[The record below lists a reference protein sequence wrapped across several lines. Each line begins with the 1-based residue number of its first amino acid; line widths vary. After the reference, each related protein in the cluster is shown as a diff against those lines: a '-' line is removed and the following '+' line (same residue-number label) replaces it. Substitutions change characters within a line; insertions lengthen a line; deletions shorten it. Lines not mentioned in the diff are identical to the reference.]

1 MKKQNLRILSGI
13 MSMVTTLTLCSCNGA
28 KIESDS
34 VIPKPTSS
42 EETGTTDNQDTQNI
56 KAESKTDSKTET
68 DSKIDKK
75 EDNKVIKTSNGKF
88 SEKADKYV
96 GEKGT
101 GDYNYGEAL
110 QKSLLFYEL
119 QRSGKLPKET
129 RCNWRG
135 DSGLNDGADVN
146 LDLTGGLYDA
156 GDNVKFN
163 LPMAYT
169 SAMLAWS
176 VYETKDAYEKSGQL
190 DYALETI
197 KWVNDYLIKCHPEDD
212 VYYYQV
218 GDGGADHGWWGACE
232 VMNMERPSYCVT
244 KDNGGSAVSGEA
256 AASLAA
262 CSVVFKD
269 KDKKYSELCLKHAKS
284 LYEFSAETLSD
295 DGYTAANGFYNSWSG
310 FYDELAWSACW
321 LYIAT
326 GDKQYLEDA
335 KKYMDKIEYNPEWTQ
350 CWDDVSTGANLLLC
364 KLTDDKKYQENIQA
378 NLNYWLND
386 IEYTPKGLAFAD
398 QWGSL
403 RYATTS
409 AFIAKLYSTYD
420 NCPKDKTKEYS
431 DFALSQVNYAL
442 GSSGR
447 SFVVGF
453 GENSPQHPH
462 HRTSQG
468 SWCDN
473 MNEPAESRHTLYGA
487 LVGGPN
493 NNDEYTDEVS
503 NYTTNEVAC
512 DYNAGFTGALALF
525 YNDFKGQTI
534 ENFGAVEDIGEEYSA
549 EYCVNV
555 DGENF
560 VEIKAVAYNKT
571 AWCARNSSDVCLR
584 YFVDLSEVFEDGG
597 SEKDITVTANFADD
611 GTTIS
616 ELKPWNKDKNL
627 YYVEISFDGENF
639 APGSQS
645 SFKNEIQFRIAN
657 AGSAWDNSNDPS
669 YTALEN
675 SAKGELVSAED
686 MAMYENGEL
695 VFGSEPSDKK
705 DTKDNSKKDAD
716 KKEKADKK
724 DNSKADSKAESKK
737 SAKGDNVSLSIEQGQ
752 QSGNTISF
760 TAKLKNT
767 GKSDIDL
774 SKAKI
779 YYYFSPDSDDK
790 LNFYC
795 DNSAIVNGDSYTQVS
810 DIVGEFED
818 IKTKDETAS
827 KACVISLKNSAT
839 LAPSAEWSVQV
850 RISKENWSDFNM
862 NNDYSKNN
870 AEKMCVIIDGK
881 EVCGK
886 LKK

>member
-1 MKKQNLRILSGI
+1 MIA
-13 MSMVTTLTLCSCNGA
+13 LCSCNGA

-34 VIPKPTSS
+34 VIPKPVSS
-42 EETGTTDNQDTQNI
+42 EENSVAENSSEAESKAEESKTEDS
-56 KAESKTDSKTET
+56 KAESKTDKKDDT
-68 DSKIDKK
+68 KIT
-75 EDNKVIKTSNGKF
+75 KTSNGKF

-101 GDYNYGEAL
+101 RDFNYGEAL

-119 QRSGKLPKET
+119 QRSGKLPEQT

-135 DSGLNDGADVN
+135 DSGLTDGADN
-146 LDLTGGLYDA
+146 NIDLTGGLYDA

-190 DYALETI
+190 DYALDTI

-232 VMNMERPSYCVT
+232 VMQMERPSYFVD
-244 KDNGGSAVSGEA
+244 KNNGGSAVSGEA

-262 CSVVFKD
+262 CSVVFAD

-284 LYEFSAETLSD
+284 LYEFSAKTLSD
-295 DGYTAANGFYNSWSG
+295 EGYTAANGFYNSWSG
-310 FYDELAWSACW
+310 FYDELSWSACW

-326 GDKQYLEDA
+326 NDKRYLDDA

-364 KLTDDKKYQENIQA
+364 KLTDDKKYQENIQ
-378 NLNYWLND
+378 NNMDYWLND
-386 IEYTPKGLAFAD
+386 ITYTPKGLAFAD

-403 RYATTS
+403 RYATTA

-420 NCPKDKTKEYS
+420 SCPKDKAKEYS

-442 GSSGR
+442 GSTGR

-473 MNEPAESRHTLYGA
+473 MNEPTESRHTLYGA

-493 NNDEYTDEVS
+493 SNDEYTDEVS

-549 EYCVNV
+549 DYCVNV

-571 AWCARNSSDVCLR
+571 AWCARNSGDVCMR
-584 YFVDLSEVFEDGG
+584 YFVDISEILENGG

-611 GTTIS
+611 DTTVS

-627 YYVEISFDGENF
+627 YYVEITFGENF
-639 APGSQS
+639 IPGSQS
-645 SFKNEIQFRIAN
+645 SFKNEIQFRIAGN
-657 AGSAWDNSNDPS
+657 GIVWDNSNDPS
-669 YTALEN
+669 YKALEN
-675 SAKGELVSAED
+675 SAKGELVPAEN
-686 MAMYENGEL
+686 MAIYENGKL
-695 VFGSEPSDKK
+695 VFGSEPDGKADS
-705 DTKDNSKKDAD
+705 SKKNNNS
-716 KKEKADKK
+716 KADKK
-724 DNSKADSKAESKK
+724 DSNSKTDKKDSSKAETKK

-767 GKSDIDL
+767 GKSDIDI
-774 SKAKI
+774 SKLKI

-795 DNSAIVNGDSYTQVS
+795 DNSAIVNGDSYTQLNNIS
-810 DIVGEFED
+810 GEFAD
-818 IKTKDETAS
+818 ADKKDETAA
-827 KACVISLKNSAT
+827 KACVISAKEGT
-839 LAPSAEWSVQV
+839 LAPSAEWSVQI
-850 RISKENWSDFNM
+850 RIAKENWSDFNM
-862 NNDYSKNN
+862 KNDYSNGN
-870 AEKMCVIIDGK
+870 AEKMCVTSDGK
-881 EVCGK
+881 EICGK